1 MNSAGLDSAASSI
14 RADVPAVKLL
24 TQTVDVRN
32 RAQVDAWMSDT
43 VKEFGKLDG
52 AANIAGVIC
61 PKIGQVFLDDETEE
75 DWEFVLGV
83 NLTGVMH
90 CMRAGVK
97 IGKMGK
103 GSAIVNASSV
113 AGLQGRETAGAYVAS
128 KHGVIGLTKTVAKE
142 VGPRGVRVN
151 CIAP

>member
-1 MNSAGLDSAASSI
+1 MKI
-14 RADVPAVKLL
+14 L
-24 TQTVDVRN
+24 TQTVDVRD
-32 RAQVDAWMSDT
+32 RSQVDAWITDT
-43 VKEFGKLDG
+43 VKGFGKLDG

-61 PKIGQVFLDDETEE
+61 PKIGEEYLENETDE
-75 DWEFVLGV
+75 DWAFVLGI

-90 CMRAGVK
+90 CMRAEIK
-97 IGKMGK
+97 IGGIAR
-103 GSAIVNASSV
+103 GGAIVNASSV
-113 AGLQGRETAGAYVAS
+113 AGLQGRVTASSYVAS